1 MQYITMC
8 YACHPIQ
15 YNTNSTHNNNVI
27 EDTLRLFTCYY
38 TAPTLARCFLSIC
51 LSICPSVYLWSFF
64 FSPSLQSTYSSS
76 LSTTL
81 HPSTCIYYISVS
93 MSMPVCMSL
102 SFFHVS
108 LCCHFSLS
116 LSLPVLYLTLLH
128 LYLYL
133 PVSLAVSLCLSYVYL
148 SVAIS
153 VCVSI
158 FLLHLSQRYV
168 CLFLFLCF
176 T

>member
-64 FSPSLQSTYSSS
+64 FSPSLKSTYSSS
-76 LSTTL
+76 LSTTP

-93 MSMPVCMSL
+93 MSVCMSL
-102 SFFHVS
+102 SFFHV
-108 LCCHFSLS
+108 CVAVSLS
-116 LSLPVLYLTLLH
+116 LCQCCISLFCISFCLSLF
-128 LYLYL
+128 
-133 PVSLAVSLCLSYVYL
+133 VSACLSGCLSLCLSYVYL

-168 CLFLFLCF
+168 C
-176 T
+176 